1 MLMEFAEENWNPA
14 ASKRAAKICVS
25 EHVFDVRLCVI
36 EVSVDGHNR
45 GVVAF
50 LRHHLF
56 FSWMALTP
64 FLG

>member
-14 ASKRAAKICVS
+14 ASKRAAKSAFPNMFLTFVCASSKFPSMATTEVLSPFCVTIC
-25 EHVFDVRLCVI
+25 
-36 EVSVDGHNR
+36 
-45 GVVAF
+45 
-50 LRHHLF
+50 